1 MAKTIWLLVIS
12 LWLSVLAG
20 CSSTE
25 FWNAAEGVKVEK
37 EFKVNAPELNYE
49 FTVKVKIEH
58 NALYLTVAGFE
69 VEPIYLREIFSEKD
83 AENMECEIVN
93 NELKITAGEKEVYS
107 LKVVK

>member
-1 MAKTIWLLVIS
+1 MAKKIWLLVFS

-20 CSSTE
+20 CSTAE

-58 NALYLTVAGFE
+58 NALYLRVEGYE
-69 VEPIYLREIFSEKD
+69 LEPIYLREIFSEGD
-83 AENMECEIVN
+83 AEKLNCEMADG
-93 NELKITAGEKEVYS
+93 ELRISAGEKEVYS
-107 LKVVK
+107 MKVVK